1 MKRDIFNI
9 MVTLIVT
16 QPWLSDKV
24 GVLGQLLYDDCQDA
38 KTREML
44 IELINRF
51 EYLNQDRYQLL
62 MNEISSEIVSDEKL
76 HQESTL
82 ISAMSIGHNADS
94 GQAILY
100 SLKVLLQKQRWTKHL
115 LVNDAMQ
122 SLKIFKRNPQLK
134 DIILVDEF
142 VGSGKT
148 VIDRVKTI
156 KSQFEEANIEDY
168 TIQVKVLAST
178 KNGFQNIIDQGIN
191 ITSKLVLNRG
201 ISDYYTSSSVEEN
214 INLML
219 ELEKILSD
227 AYNGRERPSLGYGK
241 AEALYYRENTNL
253 PNSVFPIF
261 WWAEYND
268 KEERETLLYRAMGDA

>member
-9 MVTLIVT
+9 MLTLIVT
-16 QPWLSDKV
+16 QPWLGDKV
-24 GVLGQLLYDDCQDA
+24 DVLGQLLYDECQDA
-38 KTREML
+38 ETRELL

-51 EYLNQDRYQLL
+51 EYLNQDRYHLL
-62 MNEISSEIVSDEKL
+62 MDEISTEIVSDPSL
-76 HQESTL
+76 YQQSTL

-100 SLKVLLQKQRWTKHL
+100 SLKVLLQKLKWTKHL
-115 LVNDAMQ
+115 LVNDAMHA
-122 SLKIFKRNPQLK
+122 LKTFKRNPQLK

-156 KSQFEEANIEDY
+156 KTQFKNDNIDDF

-178 KNGFQNIIDQGIN
+178 KQGLLKIREQGIK
-191 ITSKLVLNRG
+191 ITSQLVLNRG
-201 ISDYYTSSSVEEN
+201 ISDYYSSPIAEEK
-214 INLML
+214 IDRML
-219 ELEKILSD
+219 ELEKILS
-227 AYNGRERPSLGYGK
+227 AEYNGRERPSLGYGK

-261 WWAEYND
+261 WWAEYLN
-268 KEERETLLYRAMGDA
+268 KKERETLLFRSMGDA

>member
-1 MKRDIFNI
+1 ML
-9 MVTLIVT
+9 TLIVT
-16 QPWLSDKV
+16 QPWLGDKV
-24 GVLGQLLYDDCQDA
+24 DVLGQLLYDECQDA
-38 KTREML
+38 ETRELL

-51 EYLNQDRYQLL
+51 EYLNQDRYHLL
-62 MNEISSEIVSDEKL
+62 MDEISTEIVSDPSL
-76 HQESTL
+76 YQQSTL

-100 SLKVLLQKQRWTKHL
+100 SLKVLLQKLKWTKHL
-115 LVNDAMQ
+115 LVNDAMHA
-122 SLKIFKRNPQLK
+122 LKTFKRNPQLK

-156 KSQFEEANIEDY
+156 KTQFKNDNIDDF

-178 KNGFQNIIDQGIN
+178 KQGLLKIREQGIK
-191 ITSKLVLNRG
+191 ITSQLVLNRG
-201 ISDYYTSSSVEEN
+201 ISDYYSSPIAEEK
-214 INLML
+214 IDRML
-219 ELEKILSD
+219 ELEKILS
-227 AYNGRERPSLGYGK
+227 AEYNGRERPSLGYGK

-261 WWAEYND
+261 WWAEYLN
-268 KEERETLLYRAMGDA
+268 KKERETLLFRSMGDA